1 MTRAQPA
8 EPLPVRREAAA
19 IADALRSGGALVL
32 TAATGSGKTTQVP
45 QIVLES
51 GLSAGQEVVL
61 EPRRLAARMTARRVA
76 QEMGCTLGEDVGYQT
91 RFERVVGPRT
101 RVRFVTEGVFLRQ
114 AQRDPSLAGIGC
126 VLLDEFHERS
136 VLADLALGTVRAA
149 RERRGSSTTTWPS
162 ESPDSRTICGTCV
175 VGPRTRVRFVTE
187 GVFLRQ
193 AQRDPSLAG
202 I

>member
-19 IADALRSGGALVL
+19 IAEALRSGGALVL

-51 GLSAGQEVVL
+51 GLSDGQVVVL

-114 AQRDPSLAGIGC
+114 AQRDPSLAG
-126 VLLDEFHERS
+126 
-136 VLADLALGTVRAA
+136 
-149 RERRGSSTTTWPS
+149 
-162 ESPDSRTICGTCV
+162 
-175 VGPRTRVRFVTE
+175 
-187 GVFLRQ
+187 
-193 AQRDPSLAG
+193 
-202 I
+202 